1 MYNIGMCVPPGQE
14 CVLSVGA
21 VVQHN
26 GRDEI
31 IKIIF
36 TVYSKIT
43 QHRVTTS
50 LNVVTAV
57 PT

>member
-1 MYNIGMCVPPGQE
+1 MCVPPGQE